1 MPFGGEPVRSGP
13 EGLFAPLA
21 VSRAGFFEVAVLQAP
36 LRSSLI
42 FFFGIVGL
50 TLFLA
55 LAEARAVDNGAVVD
69 LLPSEAVFAI
79 LMGMVVFPLRLIFVP
94 LATYIVGFTL
104 SFLLRL
110 WLEADYLPPG
120 GSAGVVLVWSMLL
133 NAVPALIAGLAGR
146 MMAERWASRQGRRVM
161 IQSLTMTATYLV
173 LSGLGV
179 WLVVTLLFE
188 PGWRGMTAGG
198 TLGALEAGLF
208 RAARI
213 ALCGAVL
220 ALLLLDRPTRRNL
233 RVAWIVLPA
242 FVVLG
247 VLRVLGYALHPT
259 LDVELLALAVT
270 LIAPVYAAVLANV
283 IGVVAYVAI
292 TGEFLVQIPVPT
304 PDVMRLEIVSILL
317 LGLIYVLLL
326 QRHLS
331 MIQRRAYR
339 QTLQRIVQVNDL
351 ATIGHFVVNIETGA
365 VVVDDVA
372 ATMLGM
378 PNAFDIQRFLERV
391 SPADRGAIV
400 TALGDQK
407 SETRS
412 LSFLLADG
420 AVWEE
425 GAPRK
430 YLTVHAWYER
440 RKGEQTRAYGAL
452 IDLTAD
458 HIREEALAQALRRLS
473 DQQDRQTR
481 MFSIVSHE
489 LRTPAAVISMMVEE
503 LDAGARWADIGPRI
517 KAVSEQLLSVL
528 ADMRQAV
535 RPEENL
541 PVRMDPFQPRDVME
555 TVRNTF
561 LLMAGSNGIEIEL
574 ALAPEAAQTRVS
586 DRVRLVQAL
595 SNLVKNAILHSGCR
609 RITLSYAEEAGLA
622 GPVARWRVSD
632 DGHGI
637 PEAAR
642 SELFIAFRRGDGAR
656 TAQVDGSGLGLYVT
670 RTSIEL
676 LGGTVQHMHGAEGGS
691 VFVLTVPLI
700 EAAEPVQGAAPVPA
714 GTERDR
720 APRPGWRERRVLIVE
735 DSDLIGELL
744 TARLKRVF
752 GAVDWV
758 RNGKEALAVFDSL
771 MPDIV
776 LTDLFM
782 PEMGGDELT
791 AALRLKG
798 VTCPIIGMTAAA
810 IGDERTLFEQAGTDR
825 VLTKPVSTHQLMDVL
840 DEMERIRG

>member
-1 MPFGGEPVRSGP
+1 MPFGSEPVRSGP
-13 EGLFAPLA
+13 EGLFAALSVPRPCYFQQGLA
-21 VSRAGFFEVAVLQAP
+21 QAP
-36 LRSSLI
+36 LKFSLF

-55 LAEARAVDNGAVVD
+55 LAELRAVDNGALVD
-69 LLPSEAVFAI
+69 LLPSEAVFAL
-79 LMGMVVFPLRLIFVP
+79 LMGMAVFPLRLIFVP
-94 LATYIVGFTL
+94 LVTYAVGFTL
-104 SFLLRL
+104 AFLLRL
-110 WLEADYLPPG
+110 WLEAEYLP
-120 GSAGVVLVWSMLL
+120 AGADAGAVLGWALLL

-146 MMAERWASRQGRRVM
+146 AAAERWTAGHRRRDM
-161 IQSLTMTATYLV
+161 IQSLTMTTVYLV

-179 WLVVTLLFE
+179 MLALALLFE
-188 PGWRGMTAGG
+188 PGWRGPTAGG

-213 ALCGAVL
+213 GLCGAVL
-220 ALLLLDRPTRRNL
+220 TLLLLDRPTRRNL
-233 RVAWIVLPA
+233 RVAWIALPA
-242 FVVLG
+242 FVLLG

-270 LIAPVYAAVLANV
+270 LLAPVYAAVLANV

-292 TGEFLVQIPVPT
+292 TGEFLVQIPVAT

-326 QRHLS
+326 QRHQAT
-331 MIQRRAYR
+331 IERRAYR

-351 ATIGHFVVNIETGA
+351 ATIGHFVVDTETGA
-365 VVVDDVA
+365 VAVDDVA

-378 PNAFDIQRFLERV
+378 PNRFGIAPFLERV
-391 SPADRGAIV
+391 SPADRGAIIA
-400 TALGDQK
+400 ALGDAE

-412 LSFLLADG
+412 LSFLLA
-420 AVWEE
+420 E
-425 GAPRK
+425 GPGWDEDAPQK
-430 YLTVHAWYER
+430 FLTVHAWFER
-440 RKGEQTRAYGAL
+440 RAGAHSLAYGAL

-458 HIREEALAQALRRLS
+458 HIREEALARALRRLS
-473 DQQDRQTR
+473 EQQDRQTR

-503 LDAGARWADIGPRI
+503 LEAGARWADVGPRI
-517 KAVSEQLLSVL
+517 KAVSEQLLAVL

-541 PVRMDPFQPRDVME
+541 PVRMDAYQPRELAE

-561 LLMAGSNGIEIEL
+561 LLMAGSNGIEIDL
-574 ALAPEAAQTRVS
+574 ALAPEAGLTRMS
-586 DRVRLVQAL
+586 DRVRLMQAL

-642 SELFIAFRRGDGAR
+642 SELFIAFRRGDGPR

-676 LGGTVQHMHGAEGGS
+676 LGGTVQHVHGTEGGS
-691 VFVLTVPLI
+691 VFILTVPLI
-700 EAAEPVQGAAPVPA
+700 VAAGPLPGAGDGGRPVAKLG
-714 GTERDR
+714 
-720 APRPGWRERRVLIVE
+720 GWREQRVLIVE

-758 RNGKEALAVFDSL
+758 RNGKEALAMFDS
-771 MPDIV
+771 MTPDVV

-791 AALRLKG
+791 ATLRARG

-825 VLTKPVSTHQLMDVL
+825 VLTKPVSTNQLMEVL
-840 DEMERIRG
+840 EEMERIRG

>member
-1 MPFGGEPVRSGP
+1 MPVGSEPIRSGP
-13 EGLFAPLA
+13 EGLFAALSVP
-21 VSRAGFFEVAVLQAP
+21 RPGFFRQGLAKAP
-36 LRSSLI
+36 LRFSVI
-42 FFFGIVGL
+42 FFLGVVGL

-55 LAEARAVDNGAVVD
+55 LAEVRAVDNGALVD

-79 LMGMVVFPLRLIFVP
+79 LMGMMVFPLRLIVVP
-94 LATYIVGFTL
+94 LATYAVGFTL
-104 SFLLRL
+104 AFLLRM
-110 WLEADYLPPG
+110 WLEADYLPAG
-120 GSAGVVLVWSMLL
+120 GSAAMVLIWAMVL
-133 NAVPALIAGLAGR
+133 NAVPALIAGLAGQAVVAR
-146 MMAERWASRQGRRVM
+146 LAKGHRRRDV
-161 IQSLTMTATYLV
+161 IQSLTMTAVYLV
-173 LSGLGV
+173 LTGVGV
-179 WLVVTLLFE
+179 WLVLTLLFE
-188 PGWRGMTAGG
+188 PGWRGPTAGG

-213 ALCGAVL
+213 GLCGAVL

-247 VLRVLGYALHPT
+247 VLRVLGYSLHPT

-270 LIAPVYAAVLANV
+270 LMAPVYAAVLANV

-292 TGEFLVQIPVPT
+292 TGEFLVQIPVAT

-326 QRHLS
+326 QRYQS
-331 MIQRRAYR
+331 TIERRAYR
-339 QTLQRIVQVNDL
+339 QTLRRIVQVNDL
-351 ATIGHFVVNIETGA
+351 ATIGHFVVDTETGA
-365 VVVDDVA
+365 VAVDDVA

-378 PNAFDIQRFLERV
+378 PNQFGIVQFLERV
-391 SPADRGAIV
+391 SPADRGGII
-400 TALGDQK
+400 TALADRE

-412 LSFLLADG
+412 LSFLLAEG
-420 AVWEE
+420 EGWEE
-425 GAPRK
+425 DAPQK

-440 RKGEQTRAYGAL
+440 PQGAHSLAYGAL

-458 HIREEALAQALRRLS
+458 HVREEALSRALRRLS
-473 DQQDRQTR
+473 EQQDRQTR

-503 LDAGARWADIGPRI
+503 LEAGARWAEIGPRI

-541 PVRMDPFQPRDVME
+541 PVRMDPFLPKELAE

-561 LLMAGSNGIEIEL
+561 LLMAGSNGIEIDL
-574 ALAPEAAQTRVS
+574 ALAPEAGLPRLS
-586 DRVRLVQAL
+586 DRVRLMQAL

-609 RITLSYAEEAGLA
+609 RITLAYAEEAGLA
-622 GPVARWRVSD
+622 GPVARWRVID

-637 PEAAR
+637 PESAR
-642 SELFIAFRRGDGAR
+642 SELFIAFRRGDGSR

-676 LGGTVQHMHGAEGGS
+676 LGGTVQHLHGTEGGS
-691 VFVLTVPLI
+691 VFCLTVPVVEAPGPMAGAS
-700 EAAEPVQGAAPVPA
+700 EAAKAAFA
-714 GTERDR
+714 ADR
-720 APRPGWRERRVLIVE
+720 WRARRVLIVE

-752 GAVDWV
+752 GTVDWV
-758 RNGKEALAVFDSL
+758 RNGREALAVFDSL
-771 MPDIV
+771 KPDVV

-791 AALRLKG
+791 ATLRVRG
-798 VTCPIIGMTAAA
+798 VTGPIIGMTAAA

-825 VLTKPVSTHQLMDVL
+825 VLTKPVSTGQLMDVL
-840 DEMERIRG
+840 EEMERIRG